1 MCYFL
6 AYIIDCNIYIYI
18 YIYFFFVMTKNAI
31 NQLVEINEDLLF
43 AITIKFV

>member
-18 YIYFFFVMTKNAI
+18 YIFVMTKNAI

>member
-18 YIYFFFVMTKNAI
+18 YFVMTKNAI

>member
-1 MCYFL
+1 M
-6 AYIIDCNIYIYI
+6 YIY
-18 YIYFFFVMTKNAI
+18 FVMTKNAI